1 MKKFYGWPQLMGHIS
16 QQACPVLRFGEAT
29 ALAAPAAETHA
40 DPVPT
45 IVAREDNNPDT
56 TFSVSTVP
64 APELVAASGHTAQRA
79 SAPSRVED
87 AALQQSE
94 PPVAQRPLFERPE
107 FVSLARQKTV
117 KDLARAIVVSK
128 EVQHCPHC
136 YQWCAQSTYVAR
148 HACKMHS
155 DIRQQQHAVQLW
167 IKRQVPPLNPCEWCL
182 ERYRTP
188 PGVHQNI
195 RSSNGGTGRPGALH
209 GSTVSEVGSG
219 RCRVRGQPGHRARGH
234 GSGSGQAACAAEDSQ
249 SKPKWAKGEAKGD
262 PQASEQPAP
271 STPASTGKGRTAA
284 PQTLPGQGQSGVAST
299 TAPAEG
305 TVDHPRRQRTQRQWG
320 DQTWWGKDKRDH
332 RSGIREDRFHDRD
345 NSELRELVKAMFIIF
360 MQTKEAAKGWSIT
373 ASLYKVAQAW
383 HKQKKEAP
391 ATLTQPLRTILFHCF
406 LTSLRS
412 RLQEMEENQ
421 ELLLKAK
428 ELGLIEAQSYLYLT
442 WSQEEKKYIKDSMD
456 PLDHVDAV
464 RMLNLMIQLSSFPDT
479 VGRFHALRP
488 LSAEHRSE
496 VLPFLLEIQS
506 RTPEANQLY
515 LQLRRLCRN
524 GALHLIGATMRPSK
538 IGRSPLALQ
547 VDRLLQSL

>member
-1 MKKFYGWPQLMGHIS
+1 MSSVLPSEIPSPPPAVTTPQ
-16 QQACPVLRFGEAT
+16 Q
-29 ALAAPAAETHA
+29 
-40 DPVPT
+40 
-45 IVAREDNNPDT
+45 
-56 TFSVSTVP
+56 
-64 APELVAASGHTAQRA
+64 
-79 SAPSRVED
+79 
-87 AALQQSE
+87 
-94 PPVAQRPLFERPE
+94 
-107 FVSLARQKTV
+107 
-117 KDLARAIVVSK
+117 
-128 EVQHCPHC
+128 VQC
-136 YQWCAQSTYVAR
+136 
-148 HACKMHS
+148 
-155 DIRQQQHAVQLW
+155 
-167 IKRQVPPLNPCEWCL
+167 LNEL
-182 ERYRTP
+182 ERYAALMAEQEEREPSTAAP
-188 PGVHQNI
+188 SV
-195 RSSNGGTGRPGALH
+195 RSALGDAVFASSQGTEQEDMDLDRDKRRA
-209 GSTVSEVGSG
+209 SEE
-219 RCRVRGQPGHRARGH
+219 
-234 GSGSGQAACAAEDSQ
+234 AAEDSQ
-249 SKPKWAKGEAKGD
+249 SKPTCAKGEAKGD
-262 PQASEQPAP
+262 PKGSEQPVP

-284 PQTLPGQGQSGVAST
+284 PQTLPGQRQSGVAST

-305 TVDHPRRQRTQRQWG
+305 TVDHRRRQRTQRQWG